1 MASSS
6 TGRFLHGG
14 NPATQRRS
22 AGDPDARTGRPPALC
37 YHRLELGAPALD
49 ESRVRQTLNED
60 IMAATFPY
68 TQKIEVDKAPRP
80 KDPKQLA
87 VIDQTG
93 CTGCEACIS
102 FCPVDCIEIV
112 PGPVHPDFMKLV
124 EVDLLRCIGCQLCAR
139 YCPWE
144 TIDMWGYEEGL
155 ALAPSKTVR
164 SILYDYDPE
173 QMHEA
178 AEARAQG

>member
-1 MASSS
+1 MRSEADCAAARAGGDRFGHSPSVTIANGSASGAS
-6 TGRFLHGG
+6 RRPE
-14 NPATQRRS
+14 PATR
-22 AGDPDARTGRPPALC
+22 GTPCPPEA
-37 YHRLELGAPALD
+37 
-49 ESRVRQTLNED
+49 Q
-60 IMAATFPY
+60 ATHTAFPY
-68 TQKIEVDKAPRP
+68 QLKIEVDKAPRP

-93 CTGCEACIS
+93 CTGCEACIA

-124 EVDLLRCIGCQLCAR
+124 EVDLQRCIGCQLCAR

-173 QMHEA
+173 TMHEA
-178 AEARAQG
+178 AETRAQG

>member
-1 MASSS
+1 M
-6 TGRFLHGG
+6 
-14 NPATQRRS
+14 PAGS
-22 AGDPDARTGRPPALC
+22 AAKTT
-37 YHRLELGAPALD
+37 E
-49 ESRVRQTLNED
+49 
-60 IMAATFPY
+60 FPY
-68 TQKIEVDKAPRP
+68 QLKIEVDKAPRP

-124 EVDLLRCIGCQLCAR
+124 EVDLQRCIGCQLCAR

-155 ALAPSKTVR
+155 GLAPSKTVR
-164 SILYDYDPE
+164 SILYEYDPAT
-173 QMHEA
+173 MHEA